1 MRNTDTLENVI
12 GKVHEIS
19 ANNFDEIVPI
29 SDIQFENLNRV
40 QIADLTFGVLPSAQR
55 LIANRLRI
63 PFSYLKNINLI
74 LGMTLNLLI

>member
-19 ANNFDEIVPI
+19 ANNHDEIIPI
-29 SDIQFENLNRV
+29 RDMQFENLSKAEIV
-40 QIADLTFGVLPSAQR
+40 GQPFGVLPSAQR

-63 PFSYLKNINLI
+63 PFSYLNRCPSDLQREE
-74 LGMTLNLLI
+74 LR